1 MKKSKHL
8 NKSKQSKSPISVNI
22 YMYHAKRN
30 YNRW

>member
-8 NKSKQSKSPISVNI
+8 NKSKQSKSPIRANI
-22 YMYHAKRN
+22 YINPEKRN